1 MRIKDFARSGHTPT
15 LFSAFLYFDISFMV
29 WVMLGPLGPFIG
41 EELKLSATQKG
52 LMTAFPIL
60 GGSILR
66 LVLGALADRIGA
78 KKAGLLGLTLTMLPL
93 LLGWLYATSFATI
106 VVVGLL
112 LGIAGASFAVALPLA
127 SRWYPREHQGLVM
140 GIAGAGNSGTVLAAL
155 FAPRLAQAFGWHAV
169 FGLALIPVA
178 AVWLIFMVTARDAP
192 NAPKTTTFATYRE
205 LLREPDTLWF
215 CLMYGITFGG
225 FVGLATFLPIF
236 FRDQYG
242 LDKVAAGNF
251 AALCVFAGSFV
262 RPVGG
267 YFADR
272 LGGIRVLLVLYGL
285 IGLLAAAVG
294 LILPLGLETL
304 LLFVIMA
311 LLGSGNGA
319 VFQLV
324 PLRWSRQLG
333 VMTGIIGAA
342 GGLGG
347 FALPTILGVLRDLT
361 GTYGAGFLVFS
372 LAAFAGGV
380 VLLRIRGRWQGVW
393 AGRHGRVAA
402 DAGGPATQSLGAGI
416 S

>member
-1 MRIKDFARSGHTPT
+1 MRIKDFVRSGHTPT
-15 LFSAFLYFDISFMV
+15 LFSAFLYFDVSFMV

-41 EELKLSATQKG
+41 EELGLSATQKG

-60 GGSILR
+60 GGSVLR
-66 LVLGALADRIGA
+66 LVLGALADHIGA
-78 KKAGLLGLTLTMLPL
+78 KKAGLLGLTLTMVPL
-93 LLGWLYATSFATI
+93 LLGWFYATTFATI

-155 FAPRLAQAFGWHAV
+155 FAPRLAQAFGWHTV
-169 FGLALIPVA
+169 FGLALLPVA
-178 AVWLIFMVTARDAP
+178 TVWLIFAITARDAP
-192 NAPKTTTFATYRE
+192 NAPKSTAFSTYRAV
-205 LLREPDTLWF
+205 LREPDTLWF
-215 CLMYGITFGG
+215 CLMYAITFGG
-225 FVGLATFLPIF
+225 FVGLATYLPIF

-242 LDKVAAGNF
+242 LSKVAAGNF
-251 AALCVFAGSFV
+251 AAICVFAGSFV

-285 IGLLAAAVG
+285 IGVLATAVSM
-294 LILPLGLETL
+294 LLPLAGETL
-304 LLFVIMA
+304 LLFMIMA

-319 VFQLV
+319 VFQLA

-347 FALPTILGVLRDLT
+347 FALPTLLGLLKDRT
-361 GTYGAGFLVFS
+361 GAAGAGFLVFA
-372 LAAFAGGV
+372 LASFAGGV
-380 VLLRIRGRWQGVW
+380 LLLRVRSRWQAVW
-393 AGRHGRVAA
+393 AGQHGRVAA
-402 DAGGPATQSLGAGI
+402 DVAQTI
-416 S
+416 SPPLVSGNI

>member
-15 LFSAFLYFDISFMV
+15 LFSAFLYFDVSFMV

-41 EELKLSATQKG
+41 EELGLSATQKG

-66 LVLGALADRIGA
+66 LVLGALADHIGA
-78 KKAGLLGLTLTMLPL
+78 KKAGLLGLTLTMVPL
-93 LLGWLYATSFATI
+93 LLGWFYATSFATI

-155 FAPRLAQAFGWHAV
+155 FAPRLAQAFGWHTV
-169 FGLALIPVA
+169 FGLALLPVA
-178 AVWLIFMVTARDAP
+178 AVWLIFAITARDAP
-192 NAPKTTTFATYRE
+192 NAPKTTAFATYRE
-205 LLREPDTLWF
+205 VLREPDTLWF
-215 CLMYGITFGG
+215 CLMYAITFGG
-225 FVGLATFLPIF
+225 FVGLATYLPIF

-242 LDKVAAGNF
+242 LSKVAAGNF
-251 AALCVFAGSFV
+251 AAICVFAGSFV

-285 IGLLAAAVG
+285 IGLLAAAVSM
-294 LILPLGLETL
+294 ILPLAGETL
-304 LLFVIMA
+304 LLFMIMA

-319 VFQLV
+319 VFQLA

-347 FALPTILGVLRDLT
+347 FALPTLLGLLKDRT
-361 GTYGAGFLVFS
+361 GAAGAGFLVFA
-372 LAAFAGGV
+372 LASFAGGIL
-380 VLLRIRGRWQGVW
+380 LLRVRRRWQAVW
-393 AGRHGRVAA
+393 ASQHGRVADDMA
-402 DAGGPATQSLGAGI
+402 QSLAPPLVSGNI
-416 S
+416 